1 MVQMRQP
8 YERPALKQDAKAAM
22 AKKSPTIYLLSLLM
36 LVINLLPTAVIQ
48 GPVYLNAFRTG
59 SLDGLQESLVVR
71 MQTSGAGVSLVT
83 MLINLFLS
91 IVAVGYCRYC
101 LRVSREEETGGA
113 EELFRCFPQFW
124 RFFVLNLLTG
134 LFVMLWSFL
143 LIIPGIIAALS
154 YSQATF
160 LMLDDPE
167 LSALDAIRQ
176 SKALMRGHKGEYFTL
191 CLSFFGWLLLSG
203 MTMGLLGIWLEPYM
217 TVTQANYYNSLIG
230 WQPAEAVLPDDAPP
244 APDAWWGQ

>member
-1 MVQMRQP
+1 M
-8 YERPALKQDAKAAM
+8 
-22 AKKSPTIYLLSLLM
+22 
-36 LVINLLPTAVIQ
+36 
-48 GPVYLNAFRTG
+48 
-59 SLDGLQESLVVR
+59 
-71 MQTSGAGVSLVT
+71 
-83 MLINLFLS
+83 
-91 IVAVGYCRYC
+91 
-101 LRVSREEETGGA
+101 
-113 EELFRCFPQFW
+113 
-124 RFFVLNLLTG
+124 LNLLTG

-203 MTMGLLGIWLEPYM
+203 LTLGILGIWLEPYM